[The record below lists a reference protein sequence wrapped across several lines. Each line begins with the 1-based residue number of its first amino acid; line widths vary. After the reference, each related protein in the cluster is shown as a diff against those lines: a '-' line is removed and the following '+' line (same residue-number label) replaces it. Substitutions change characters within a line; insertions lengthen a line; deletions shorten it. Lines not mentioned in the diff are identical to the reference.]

1 MGLATCLRCEPLT
14 LSCLPLRKGLRRI
27 GLKPTGVAGAAGAV
41 AGAVAA
47 DAAAV
52 WC

>member
-14 LSCLPLRKGLRRI
+14 LSCLPLRKGLRHI
-27 GLKPTGVAGAAGAV
+27 GLEPTGVAGAAGAV
-41 AGAVAA
+41 AGTVAA